1 MHWLERRAMKIMIN
15 RISKLIGTLTSA
27 PSGAIIVD
35 IRAARLHIP
44 IAVEVKI
51 VGSSRITERY
61 TTTKA

>member
-27 PSGAIIVD
+27 TSGAMIVD

-51 VGSSRITERY
+51 VG
-61 TTTKA
+61 